1 MTSRRNS
8 FLVDAVATSLRNHSL
23 RVPLVILPPTKIRNH
38 IDPMAF
44 LQTPP
49 GSPVTEQRLM
59 QKRRH
64 SNTTTISPMKRKRVV
79 SSGNMQTRR
88 RPPPCA
94 PVTPEQEHKQ
104 QEEEKGQQQT
114 RLSVFL
120 RLESI
125 DRPAAGPEHE
135 HEHDVDEEV
144 GDPSNRDAILHMAMV
159 EVASG
164 SFCLECIYGAHL
176 ISASCYQFMMPLIDF
191 VRVMERL
198 FRKRVVFSQPP
209 AHCDYIRLPFGLV
222 YALNLR
228 DANEF
233 RDLLLLKGFQNIQF
247 DGKTY
252 FFACPDDHEIFD
264 TLVFHRR
271 RMVKVIDE
279 RRKLM
284 AACFELHTQLR
295 RMTIQVE
302 QKTQELTTLEKKQ
315 ASLVEENGPKITQDM
330 LQTMEAVYERKENA
344 GLLYRLMTGGSSGN
358 SVGHCTA

>member
-1 MTSRRNS
+1 
-8 FLVDAVATSLRNHSL
+8 
-23 RVPLVILPPTKIRNH
+23 
-38 IDPMAF
+38 
-44 LQTPP
+44 
-49 GSPVTEQRLM
+49 
-59 QKRRH
+59 
-64 SNTTTISPMKRKRVV
+64 
-79 SSGNMQTRR
+79 MQTRR

-104 QEEEKGQQQT
+104 QEEEEKGQQQT

-125 DRPAAGPEHE
+125 DRPAAGPE

-198 FRKRVVFSQPP
+198 FKKRVVFSRPP

-252 FFACPDDHEIFD
+252 FFAYPDDHEIFD

-284 AACFELHTQLR
+284 AACFELHSQLR

-344 GLLYRLMTGGSSGN
+344 GLLYRLMTSGN